1 MLCPAGSDSG
11 GNTSEMEDQPIVK
24 RRKKDSEPVSVVP
37 VPPKPKMSALRRK
50 EMRRERME
58 QKKQE
63 RLAKRKAEVGSSE
76 FRYRVP

>member
-1 MLCPAGSDSG
+1 MLRIAGSGST
-11 GNTSEMEDQPIVK
+11 GNTSGMEDQPIVK

-37 VPPKPKMSALRRK
+37 APPPKPKMSALRRK

-63 RLAKRKAEVGSSE
+63 RLAKRKAEVGNHE
-76 FRYRVP
+76 FG